1 MSQFARVKGKPMP
14 DEISALRDT
23 DDRDDGDDL
32 RPGDVD
38 ASREAADN
46 ADIQAMEDDH
56 PELIIV
62 SDELQLVQVAL
73 EKVSDY
79 FRRHFG
85 C

>member
-23 DDRDDGDDL
+23 NDRDDGDDL

-38 ASREAADN
+38 ASREAADD

-56 PELIIV
+56 PELVIV
-62 SDELQLVQVAL
+62 SDKLQLVQIAL
-73 EKVSDY
+73 KKVSRFFY
-79 FRRHFG
+79 EHSS
-85 C
+85 